1 MGNEKKY
8 IFVGNENVIMASRLI
23 SSLQQLSTKQRE
35 DIAIRFADR
44 STEVSYY
51 LNVDPSHISCRLHRG
66 HSPFDFAMALLSYIE
81 VNHKE
86 NGEPYTI
93 ADLTDALTSA
103 GKGALAAEFV
113 QL

>member
-1 MGNEKKY
+1 M
-8 IFVGNENVIMASRLI
+8 I

-66 HSPFDFAMALLSYIE
+66 HSPFEFAMALLAHIE
-81 VNHKE
+81 E
-86 NGEPYTI
+86 NCKANGQPYTI
-93 ADLTDALTSA
+93 ADLTGALTSA
-103 GKGALAAEFV
+103 GKGALAGELHSLVFE
-113 QL
+113 